1 MDSFINVTE
10 TYLPGFDEYM
20 EEIRALWDTHWITNM
35 GEKHEE
41 FKRRLKAYLGIENLE
56 LFVNGHMALEMTLQS
71 MKLSGEVITT
81 PFTFGSTTHAIV
93 RSGLAPVF
101 VIFTGIHIRL
111 MKIGSRI
118 LSRKE
123 HVQSFLYM
131 FMGIYAMLKE

>member
-81 PFTFGSTTHAIV
+81 PFTFGSTT
-93 RSGLAPVF
+93 RS
-101 VIFTGIHIRL
+101 
-111 MKIGSRI
+111 
-118 LSRKE
+118 
-123 HVQSFLYM
+123 
-131 FMGIYAMLKE
+131 